1 MSSDR
6 THILDTV
13 VLLYFLLVGEHELL
27 LNLLGSP
34 LHVPLAVYD
43 PSDRSISG
51 HASHRTDLLSEMRQA
66 VLHYET
72 TVLSGAAHRIL
83 LDRVRRVDRLYD
95 KTQLTTIAMTDTESG
110 LAARLQS
117 RSEALRYGLRVPL
130 GAGEA
135 ACVAIAWERSW
146 TIATDDSAALIALDR
161 LHGERTYAY
170 ERIRKLLVRAA
181 DDAWISKARA
191 NDIHSEMRNVGFWDS
206 GVPFP

>member
-13 VLLYFLLVGEHELL
+13 VLLYFPLVGEHELL

-34 LHVPLAVYD
+34 LQVPLAVYD

-51 HASHRTDLLSEMRQA
+51 HAPHRTDLLSEMRQA

-72 TVLSGAAHRIL
+72 TVLSGAAHRTL
-83 LDRVRRVDRLYD
+83 LDRARHVDRLYD
-95 KTQLTTIAMTDTESG
+95 NKDLTTIAMTDTESG
-110 LAARLQS
+110 HAARLQS
-117 RSEALRYGLRVPL
+117 RSEAFRYGLRVPL

-146 TIATDDSAALIALDR
+146 TIATDDNAALIALDR

-170 ERIRKLLVRAA
+170 ERIRRLLVRAA
-181 DDAWISKARA
+181 DDAWISKTRA
-191 NDIHSEMRNVGFWDS
+191 NDIHSEMRSVGFWDS